1 MSCER
6 TFKVKFIII
15 VCAIMDV
22 FQIESSNI
30 SSTIS
35 ECQDRVDEITEVKFE
50 AHSEFDL
57 NFFETPDDSMT
68 QCSVFSNPNSVESL
82 SASPEPLTPNGISVS
97 STTSSNVV
105 TIKNGKKVLFF
116 SSSSSSSCWLW
127 YRVLCVS
134 LSRIGYGWGWDWEE
148 TTFLPLS
155 SLPHAQMIN
164 SGFFLMDNARVGHL
178 GIFSS
183 KKILKIKF

>member
-1 MSCER
+1 
-6 TFKVKFIII
+6 
-15 VCAIMDV
+15 MDV

-35 ECQDRVDEITEVKFE
+35 DCQEHVDEITEVKFE

-97 STTSSNVV
+97 SSTSATAANVAN
-105 TIKNGKKVLFF
+105 IKNGKKKFYIFFFF
-116 SSSSSSSCWLW
+116 SFILDYMGMAVWRYWQKLLF
-127 YRVLCVS
+127 YLFH
-134 LSRIGYGWGWDWEE
+134 
-148 TTFLPLS
+148 FLMLT
-155 SLPHAQMIN
+155 MIN
-164 SGFFLMDNARVGHL
+164 SGFFLSRLLERNGDAR
-178 GIFSS
+178 
-183 KKILKIKF
+183 